1 MSQLRRKIRALII
14 KTTRD
19 TRDGGGPKASE
30 VSRKAVNV
38 ACSDMKDEQAV
49 ERLRGIAAKNSS
61 GAARALEGLSRMRSE
76 YSTDRA
82 YRLLRAAVDGVR
94 VPLPPSESRELF
106 DREEK
111 LGRLPIE
118 RAIATLVALEPRL
131 GRTASEG
138 APAIGRSQL
147 LRLKSVMGP
156 GSDNPDPLVRSNLA
170 LSVVSQYL
178 ELGDDGANPS
188 DGEVSYFGARRK
200 RVVRRVF

>member
-1 MSQLRRKIRALII
+1 MSQLRRTIRALIT

-19 TRDGGGPKASE
+19 ARDDGGPKASE

-38 ACSDMKDEQAV
+38 ARSDMKDAQAV
-49 ERLRGIAAKNSS
+49 ERLRGIAAEDSG
-61 GAARALEGLSRMRSE
+61 GAARALEGLSRMRAE

-82 YRLLRAAVDGVR
+82 YRLLLAAVDGVR
-94 VPLPPSESRELF
+94 VPLPPSELRELF
-106 DREEK
+106 DREEE

-118 RAIATLVALEPRL
+118 RAIAALVALEPRL
-131 GRTASEG
+131 GRTPREG
-138 APAIGRSQL
+138 APAIDRSQL
-147 LRLKSVMGP
+147 LQLKGVIGP

-170 LSVVSQYL
+170 LSVVSHYL
-178 ELGDDGANPS
+178 ELGGDGADPS